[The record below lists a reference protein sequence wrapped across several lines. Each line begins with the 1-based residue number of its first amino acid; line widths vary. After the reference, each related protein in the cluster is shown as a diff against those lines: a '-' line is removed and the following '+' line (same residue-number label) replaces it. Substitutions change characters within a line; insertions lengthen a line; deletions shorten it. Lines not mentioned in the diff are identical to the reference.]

1 MEDQEVKLAFEVIKD
16 RVTEIKKDQDWKAQL
31 AAEWNEETEKEKLGS
46 QEGGPAAEQRSVYS
60 YRSTKS
66 KASYMSQVKEAKKA
80 EQQNSEWDRTT
91 VVSGV
96 PRTVEEKL
104 ASKIANEML
113 KENPKLKG
121 VHSNMSLKKILEK
134 EAKRQLLAETGG
146 EYNPPI
152 ISKVITHERNTRT
165 DPSNLPY
172 LHKCPAV

>member
-1 MEDQEVKLAFEVIKD
+1 MQ
-16 RVTEIKKDQDWKAQL
+16 
-31 AAEWNEETEKEKLGS
+31 
-46 QEGGPAAEQRSVYS
+46 
-60 YRSTKS
+60 
-66 KASYMSQVKEAKKA
+66 QVKEAKKA
-80 EQQNSEWDRTT
+80 EQEKSEWDRST
-91 VVSGV
+91 VVSDV

-104 ASKIANEML
+104 ASRIANEML

-146 EYNPPI
+146 EYNAPI
-152 ISKVITHERNTRT
+152 ISKVVTHERNTRT